1 MKAIRSAS
9 LVVAPAVLSL
19 LGACSSADKSEP
31 TASSSAA
38 VVRVCGAP
46 TNGAVQGYDVS
57 YYQGNFDWQAAKNGG
72 IAFGF
77 ARISDGTGYIDPKFD
92 ANWSGMKAAGVLRG
106 AYQFFEPAGD
116 EVAQANL
123 VVSKIG
129 MLGDGDLPAMI
140 DVEATGGQS
149 PATIA
154 AKIKT
159 WLRLVEQGTGRKP
172 FIYSGSYFWE
182 GNVQDTTLG
191 AYPFWIAAYGVTCP
205 SMPNNGWPTWTFWQ
219 YSDGNGSLDH
229 DVFNGTLAEL
239 QAMARAPDM
248 APRGYLD
255 AVDCTMIAGWSQD
268 EDTPTQAVAVD
279 LYFDGV
285 PGSGA
290 LAERITAGTNRMD
303 LCSAIGSCDHGFS
316 IAPPRALRDNKPH
329 VVRAYGIDSSPAG
342 TNVELSDS
350 AKSFTCAPEAIPPKM
365 ARRWVTN
372 SASFD
377 AWKFSALDVGHYTDA
392 ELAKLPKLADHPAK
406 PSLAQGD
413 DGSPAIWVIDGATKR
428 HVINP
433 ASMDAWHF
441 AFADAVKT
449 PAAKLAA
456 MTTGPDWLP
465 APLLLQGAGAEV
477 DVLDVAPNA
486 TPPGPGADG
495 GIIDPGAPPSSTGT
509 DGTTSDAP
517 VATGSGCSATGR
529 AGGSAWWVLLM
540 GLAFVRRRR

>member
-1 MKAIRSAS
+1 MKTARTWYLFAATAGIA
-9 LVVAPAVLSL
+9 L
-19 LGACSSADKSEP
+19 LGACSSADTSEP
-31 TASSSAA
+31 TGSSSAA
-38 VVRVCGAP
+38 VTRMCGAP

-77 ARISDGTGYIDPKFD
+77 ARVSDGTGYIDPKFD
-92 ANWSGMKAAGVLRG
+92 QNWTAMKAAGVLRG

-149 PATIA
+149 PATIS

-159 WLRLVEQGTGRKP
+159 WLRIVEQGTGRKP

-182 GNVQDTTLG
+182 GNVKDTTLG

-205 SMPNNGWPTWTFWQ
+205 SMPDQGWAKWTFWQ

-239 QAMARAPDM
+239 QAMARAPDR
-248 APRGYLD
+248 APRGSLD
-255 AVDCTMIAGWSQD
+255 AADCSKIAGWSQD
-268 EDTPTQAVAVD
+268 EDTPAQTIAVD

-290 LAERITAGTNRMD
+290 VAERVTASNNRMD

-316 IAPPRALRDNKPH
+316 IPTPRALRDNKPH
-329 VVRAYGIDSSPAG
+329 VVRAYGIDSAPAG
-342 TNVELSDS
+342 MNDELGAS

-365 ARRWVTN
+365 ARRWVT
-372 SASFD
+372 SPAAFG
-377 AWKFSALDVGHYTDA
+377 AWKFSALDVGHYSDA
-392 ELAKLPKLADHPAK
+392 ELAKLPKIADQPVK
-406 PSLAQGD
+406 PSLAQAD
-413 DGSPAIWVIDGATKR
+413 DGSAAIWVIDGTTKR
-428 HVINP
+428 HVVDP
-433 ASMDAWHF
+433 ASMAAWHF

-465 APLLLQGAGAEV
+465 APLLVQGAGAEV
-477 DVLDVAPNA
+477 DVLDVAPETA
-486 TPPGPGADG
+486 PGADG
-495 GIIDPGAPPSSTGT
+495 GSDGGGGPGTPPPSSGDTPG
-509 DGTTSDAP
+509 DAP
-517 VATGSGCSATGR
+517 VATDSGCNASGHGR
-529 AGGSAWWVLLM
+529 ADGSWMVLLL